1 MIKINH
7 LLIIVFLLICT
18 VSIDPP
24 LWPESFVQDYIVGDN
39 KAQIYTSGRLFYD
52 IKNNM

>member
-1 MIKINH
+1 M
-7 LLIIVFLLICT
+7 LTIIFFIVSTF
-18 VSIDPP
+18 SIDPP

-39 KAQIYTSGRLFYD
+39 KAQIYTTGRLFYD